1 MEGLEPPL
9 TCVKQILSLSRLP
22 FRHTGVVEIY
32 YAWVAYA
39 AQEKDD
45 LGCGRPSKI
54 GEAENAA
61 LPWVEK
67 LPRWSLCLAL
77 TDRMS

>member
-1 MEGLEPPL
+1 
-9 TCVKQILSLSRLP
+9 
-22 FRHTGVVEIY
+22 VVEIY